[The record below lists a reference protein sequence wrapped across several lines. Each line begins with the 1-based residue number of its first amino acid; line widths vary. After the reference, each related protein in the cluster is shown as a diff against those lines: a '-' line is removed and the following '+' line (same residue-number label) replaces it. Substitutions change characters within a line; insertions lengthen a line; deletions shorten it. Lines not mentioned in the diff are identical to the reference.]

1 MRADGTVEKVEI
13 DRSSGSRVLDG
24 AVERSSLAGPFKP
37 FPDPLRKEADILHI
51 TRNWSFTRNDGL
63 RIITGN

>member
-1 MRADGTVEKVEI
+1 MTNPQPT
-13 DRSSGSRVLDG
+13 SLLSGSRVLDG
-24 AVERSSLAGPFKP
+24 AVEKIVQLAGPFKP

-63 RIITGN
+63 VTTGN